1 MSVSLKPVTAWNL
14 GTPANGATM
23 YRDTIK
29 PLKENIESVA
39 AQVDKCVQVEPQ
51 NFTKAE
57 KDQARKNLEAD
68 NGRIHRFCLYW
79 SDIPY
84 GVDSAGNQLY
94 YCLLGDMEQ
103 LNEEGTDVL
112 PVTKERLYEI
122 YKNNEVLSFTS
133 YVYSN
138 REKHW
143 GIASDVDIYFQDEHE
158 GDFDYLSVSISFS
171 LPVQFHSMRYPE
183 RYTCH
188 NFTFGPNNEK
198 SPYIAVYG
206 PNASGHSSS
215 VGIYSMTIPDKSEVI
230 PVFTSNPINKGSI
243 DYDEDTGEYFCRIE
257 NYAYNEIITPDSM
270 TTPGG
275 VFVQEPTLVCYCDM
289 PNEHQ
294 NILTFIDLKVNF
306 AASWHAPIKLK
317 IIKRYPEWRSSQ
329 VETYT
334 VELHS
339 QYTGT
344 FKNGKTY
351 TILAVGGSKSGG
363 IGGLD
368 LPNGAWFCLDC
379 SQERKVHNLLYGIQD
394 DNHTSV
400 PYLTDLDRFR
410 TASGDKKYKCYVTA
424 EEVIKWHA
432 AGDEIVLHYAYD
444 PTNYDNTFM
453 LRLFQDQSSG
463 NSKAC
468 RLEFVSFLYGTVIQ
482 QINFIT
488 NNDGYLYVSEFGNSD
503 FEQHKFAYTSG
514 VISDISDGVA
524 SVINHSFETLT
535 IPATFSG
542 DLTIVVTSTY
552 NDAVNCDIL
561 ITSNAA
567 CDVFVRT
574 EQGSVY
580 DMLWTDDNAI
590 AADKKYLLSVRGNCC
605 SLKEAVALQQPST
618 PSENE

>member
-14 GTPANGATM
+14 GTPANGTTM

-51 NFTKAE
+51 TFTKAE
-57 KDQARKNLEAD
+57 KDQARKNLDAD

-79 SDIPY
+79 SDIPE
-84 GVDSAGNQLY
+84 GEHTT

-122 YKNNEVLSFTS
+122 YKNNEVLLFTS
-133 YVYSN
+133 YVYN
-138 REKHW
+138 NPQKHW
-143 GIASDVDIYFQDEHE
+143 GIAANVDIHFDSDHE
-158 GDFDYLSVSISFS
+158 GDFDYLSVDISFY
-171 LPVQFHSMRYPE
+171 LPVQSGVMRYPE

-188 NFTFGPNNEK
+188 NFTFGPNYEK

-206 PNASGHSSS
+206 PNATLHSSAT
-215 VGIYSMTIPDKSEVI
+215 GIYRMEIPDKSEVM
-230 PVFTSNPINKGSI
+230 PVFTSDIINKGNIS
-243 DYDEDTGEYFCRIE
+243 YDEDTGEYFCRIS
-257 NYAYNEIITPDSM
+257 NYSYNEITTKDSM
-270 TTPGG
+270 T
-275 VFVQEPTLVCYCDM
+275 VDSQYVSEPTLVCYCDV
-289 PNEHQ
+289 PSAQQ
-294 NILTFIDLKVNF
+294 NVLTFIDLKVDFN
-306 AASWHAPIKLK
+306 SVVWHAPIKLK
-317 IIKRYPEWRSSQ
+317 IVKRYTERRDGQ
-329 VETYT
+329 TETFT

-339 QYTGT
+339 QYTGS
-344 FKNGKTY
+344 FENGKTY

-363 IGGLD
+363 LGSGLGLD

-394 DNHTSV
+394 DNHTAV
-400 PYLTDLDRFR
+400 PYITDLDRFR
-410 TASGDKKYKCYVTA
+410 MTNDGRKYQCYVTA

-432 AGDEIVLHYAYD
+432 AGDEIVLHYASD

-453 LRLFQDQSSG
+453 LRSFADQSSG
-463 NSKAC
+463 DSKRC

-488 NNDGYLYVSEFGNSD
+488 NNDGYLYVSTFGNGD

-514 VISDISDGVA
+514 AISEIYDGVV

-535 IPATFSG
+535 VPSTFSG
-542 DLTIVVTSTY
+542 ELTIVVTSTY

-574 EQGSVY
+574 DQGSVY
-580 DMLWTDDNAI
+580 DMLWTDSNRI
-590 AADKKYLLSVRGNCC
+590 TADKKFLLSVRGNCC
-605 SLKEAVALQQPST
+605 SLKEATALPQ
-618 PSENE
+618 NE

>member
-1 MSVSLKPVTAWNL
+1 MSVSLKPVAAWNL
-14 GTPANGATM
+14 GTPANGVAM
-23 YRDTIK
+23 YNDTVK
-29 PLKENIESVA
+29 PLKENIEAVA

-51 NFTKAE
+51 NFTKAQ
-57 KDQARKNLEAD
+57 KDQARKNLDAD

-84 GVDSAGNQLY
+84 GQDSAGNQLY

-133 YVYSN
+133 YVYGNS
-138 REKHW
+138 EKHW
-143 GIASDVDIYFQDEHE
+143 GIASDVDIYFESGHE

-188 NFTFGPNNEK
+188 NFTFGPNHEK

-206 PNASGHSSS
+206 PNATGHSSS
-215 VGIYSMTIPDKSEVI
+215 VGIYSMEIPDKSEVI
-230 PVFTSNPINKGSI
+230 PVFTSDIIGKNSVTF
-243 DYDEDTGEYFCRIE
+243 DEETGEYSCRIS
-257 NYAYNEIITPDSM
+257 NYAYNEITTPDSM
-270 TTPGG
+270 T
-275 VFVQEPTLVCYCDM
+275 VDSQYVAEPTLVCYCDVKTPM
-289 PNEHQ
+289 Q
-294 NILTFIDLKVNF
+294 NILTFIDLKVAF
-306 AASWHAPIKLK
+306 SASWHASIKLK
-317 IIKRYPEWRSSQ
+317 IVKRYIEWRDNQ
-329 VETYT
+329 EDTFT
-334 VELHS
+334 VELHP

-344 FKNGKTY
+344 FENGKTY

-363 IGGLD
+363 LGDLD

-394 DNHTSV
+394 DNHTTV
-400 PYLTDLDRFR
+400 PYITDLDRFR
-410 TASGDKKYKCYVTA
+410 TNSGGKKYQCYVTA
-424 EEVIKWHA
+424 EEVIKWHD
-432 AGDEIVLHYAYD
+432 AGDEIVLHYTAN
-444 PTNYDNTFM
+444 PTDYDNTFM
-453 LRLFQDQSSG
+453 LRSFDDQSSG
-463 NSKAC
+463 DSKRC

-488 NNDGYLYVSEFGNSD
+488 NNDGYLYVSSVGGSD

-514 VISDISDGVA
+514 IISEIYDGVA
-524 SVINHSFETLT
+524 SVINRTFETLT
-535 IPATFSG
+535 VPATFSG
-542 DLTIVVTSTY
+542 DLTIAVTSTY
-552 NDAVNCDIL
+552 NDAANCDIL

-567 CDVFVRT
+567 CNVFVRIN
-574 EQGSVY
+574 QGSVY
-580 DMLWTDDNAI
+580 DMLWTDTNTI

-605 SLKEAVALQQPST
+605 SLKEATALPQ
-618 PSENE
+618 NE